1 MAVKCKVGKSVP
13 SFNKEVKTNENGEF
27 KVQLP
32 FKVWK
37 QVKRIKGCTFKLIS
51 SNEPHCSVASVDTSS
66 SVNLKAIKQGEHI
79 FSAGLFSFKPIK
91 KPNFEW

>member
-1 MAVKCKVGKSVP
+1 MISLKVLFELFDLCFILSCVGASVAVKCKVGKSVP

-37 QVKRIKGCTFKLIS
+37 QVKRIKGWIS
-51 SNEPHCSVASVDTSS
+51 TSFLLVCMLFVLNDQLSAWVANV
-66 SVNLKAIKQGEHI
+66 A
-79 FSAGLFSFKPIK
+79 
-91 KPNFEW
+91 